1 MALGN
6 YCAFKEIMGKVENDT
21 GVKIV
26 QPKQPIK
33 RSYRVLQK
41 FALRDDHCGT
51 ICDGNRALGIA
62 TSAGQMIKVTE
73 YMRSMAE
80 IEIVMVKDRLNNRTS
95 GGWADLVFLFRAAGS
110 GRDGVIGEFQ
120 LAFKLMVEARSGM
133 AGHEAFAGARAFIE
147 LMTKANREYRPN
159 KSQAEL

>member
-1 MALGN
+1 MSKLA
-6 YCAFKEIMGKVENDT
+6 KDT
-21 GVKIV
+21 GVQIV

-73 YMRSMAE
+73 YMRSMDE
-80 IEIVMVKDRLNNRTS
+80 IEIVMVKDRLNSRTS

-110 GRDGVIGEFQ
+110 GRDGAIGVIGEFQ

-133 AGHEAFAGARAFIE
+133 AGHEAFAGARSFIE